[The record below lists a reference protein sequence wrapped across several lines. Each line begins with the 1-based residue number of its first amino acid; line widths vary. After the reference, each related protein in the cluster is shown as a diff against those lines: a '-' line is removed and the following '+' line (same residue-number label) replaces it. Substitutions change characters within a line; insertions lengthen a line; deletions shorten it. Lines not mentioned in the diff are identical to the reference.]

1 MIDQWSGLLDCPS
14 VETHCYLVSPVNT
27 RRAWMTTGHKEDVNV
42 NDIDHKRDKDV
53 KDHEQDNK
61 DVEQHSYEAAQVT
74 WSSKWE
80 YRKWTV

>member
-1 MIDQWSGLLDCPS
+1 
-14 VETHCYLVSPVNT
+14 
-27 RRAWMTTGHKEDVNV
+27 MTTGHKEDMNV

-61 DVEQHSYEAAQVT
+61 DVEQHSCEAAQVT
-74 WSSKWE
+74 WSSRWE